1 MARTAPARKLS
12 ARPLLKAGAAVA
24 GIAIVAG
31 LAVVAQGYDAQEV
44 PRLETSVWVTRDD
57 GQYARVN
64 TELGELDTVRSVQDP
79 TSVVQSGSRSLVF
92 SQGYSQLWPVD
103 AASPVNLSE
112 GATAADGSGEPAT
125 SSNTPAGTRVVVS
138 AGGYILYLTDT
149 GSVFLGV
156 LDDSGVAPDVAIP
169 VNPFGTVVVAEGEER
184 PTYVASAVAVS
195 EDGQVVLYS
204 AAESSIRRFDAKKLE
219 FVGGATKV
227 AVPPKAESAL
237 ELAIVGSKWVMSA
250 PAEGLVWVDGQE
262 KPFETGLN
270 GDAKLQSSAPTGQA
284 AYLADS
290 EGLASVDLGTG
301 AVSSVTAAAGIPATP
316 IAVEGTVYA
325 AWLSA
330 DSGTLWSS
338 ATGESIALETES
350 DVLDDVQ
357 SIAPVFRSN
366 GQRLVLNETSSG
378 MVWTVPDGA
387 LIPVDQWSVGDDTQ
401 QDTGT
406 VLVDDVAEEK
416 PPVAVADSLGVRQGA
431 QVALPLLLNDHDPN
445 KKDVLSIAADSI
457 AGGLADPSFGTLGLA
472 SNNQQA
478 VVKIAAESGST
489 TFIYSVTDGAAVSD
503 PAPVTL
509 TVVPPDQNSAPV
521 WCGVDDCKQEWPSP
535 QISPGGTVTIPVL
548 TGWVDPEGDPFVL
561 SDARAENDSD
571 PVSVVATADGRI
583 AVRHSD
589 PNASSSAIPI
599 VVTVTD
605 SFGAS
610 AEKVLTLVVSAS
622 PALDVAP
629 IALVAGAGEKAT
641 IRINEHVTGGSGAY
655 RVLDA
660 VASTSSSSGLLVVP
674 NAAAGTVELTASSP
688 GEYLVN
694 YSVQDATTLSQQ
706 SAIIRLTVPEAGVPL
721 SIAPVTAFV
730 RSNED
735 TTIDLVGAV
744 QNSTGRVLI
753 VSQAATSDPGLSVS
767 VVGQSQVRVSGSTPT
782 GEPGK
787 VGTAT
792 VTVTD
797 GAGATVEG
805 QLTVFQV
812 PASTDSFPIAVPD
825 SVTVRAGGQVDIP
838 VLANDLSPRGERLVL
853 HPQVDGS
860 GTPGELT
867 FVAGD
872 AVRYLAPTV
881 PGVYLLRY
889 SIYLES
895 RPDRVDTATISVT
908 VLPGGANRAP
918 QPSILTARA
927 LSGQTVR
934 IPVSG
939 FGVDPDGDSVILA
952 SIDQPGAGKG
962 VAAISAEGDAILYT
976 APAAGV
982 QGGQVSFAYSVRDTQ
997 GSEGSALVRVGVLS
1011 DSLSDTT
1018 PVTYSDYV
1026 RTTTTAP
1033 NPVTVTPLINDRDP
1047 AQGSLAI
1054 ISLVP
1059 NAPAGTEEYKRLE
1072 ALIDPTTSLADGTVV
1087 LKAGSVL
1094 GTQSYVYAVQS
1105 SISTSTAEG
1114 LIVVNVSDVAA
1125 PDFPVVADTVVTART
1140 RLELATTGLD
1150 VVTGKVQWPSGD
1162 VSKLKLDIWSGAGA
1176 GFTVSG
1182 STIKGDLPAGGA
1194 LVPFSLTGLD
1204 SAGGTVTSYGFL
1216 RIPAFDDMRVQVR
1229 TSADPVEVNEEKS
1242 VEFTLRDLL
1251 DIDRTDAIQIREDD
1265 AFTVQRANASCTPSG
1280 SSRAVY
1286 NAGREAPWVDS
1297 CTIPVRIDGQ
1307 SSWTMVSVP
1316 IDILPKD
1323 PQAILNSV
1331 SRTISPG
1338 ATESVDLYENMTTWE
1353 GGRVGDTKSLKYT
1366 TSGGGSAFIVTQTG
1380 TTVSIDTRAD
1390 AQPGTRS
1397 TIQVSTDA
1405 YGGLSAAITLIVG
1418 VAPPDAPRG
1427 ANFNSQCDV
1436 SKGGSCSISVV
1447 GITGEYDPFAGK
1459 AGSGL
1464 KLVSVGSGAPVSCP
1478 VATVSVSSPTQ
1489 VVATWPSGPKPVG
1502 GECTVPFTVSDAQGR
1517 TGSGQLSIDVLGYP
1531 QTPASVVTEA
1541 YTGTTVT
1548 MYVDLGSAQQ
1558 AHPSVTGAQ
1567 LFENGSK
1574 VSDCTVA
1581 PPTGYRCKVTGL
1593 ENGALHNYTAQAV
1606 NSVGNSGD
1614 TTAATTNAYQP
1625 PEITSITTAAKYVA
1639 STTST
1644 TEGVTTVTIIGGT
1657 DVQSGRVLNTGE
1669 TIPAG
1674 QAKDIKL
1681 GVGGQTLQIVPIS
1694 KFTPPLSGSNE
1705 GSTTSKSITVV
1716 GGPFYP
1722 GGGTVDRTA
1731 DGTRTITVPA
1741 LDMNYSTGTKTE
1753 LFIASQ
1759 SPGVSCIGNAG
1770 SISYSGG
1777 SNVITS
1783 ASAAVSGLEANKL
1796 YWLSACGSNDFGVAH
1811 SNEIQTDT
1819 VVMPAQPAGPLTYGV
1834 DPGQGQGGGDW
1845 EWDNVIHTNAPGAPS
1860 GFKLRYSIDGATSNS
1875 FPSLNPNVVPGFI
1888 GVAYCST
1895 IVAGAC
1901 TAETQYTYDPALLP
1915 TGLTVD
1921 FDSCAAWPNPA
1932 NPTFSTAISS
1942 TDYAIVT
1949 TFDPGLFG
1957 INDRVQYDITF
1968 SGAWG
1973 TIPAQSTKV
1982 PAC

>member
-1 MARTAPARKLS
+1 M

-24 GIAIVAG
+24 AVAVIAG

-79 TSVVQSGSRSLVF
+79 TSVVQSGSRSLIF
-92 SQGYSQLWPVD
+92 SEGYSQLWPVD
-103 AASPVNLSE
+103 AANLVDLSE
-112 GATAADGSGEPAT
+112 GATSADGSGEPAT
-125 SSNTPAGTRVVVS
+125 SGSTPAGTREVVS

-156 LDDSGVAPDVAIP
+156 LDDSGVAPDAAIP
-169 VNPFGTVVVAEGEER
+169 VNPFGTVTVADGQEPR
-184 PTYVASAVAVS
+184 TYAASAVAVS

-204 AAESSIRRFDAKKLE
+204 AAESSIRRFDAATLS

-227 AVPPKAESAL
+227 ASPPRAESAL
-237 ELAIVGSKWVMSA
+237 ELALVGSNWILSA
-250 PAEGLVWVDGQE
+250 PAEGRVWLGGRERPV
-262 KPFETGLN
+262 ETGL
-270 GDAKLQSSAPTGQA
+270 GADARLQSSAPTGQL

-290 EGLASVDLGTG
+290 AGLSSVDLGTG
-301 AVSSVTAAAGIPATP
+301 AVSGVTAATGIPAAP
-316 IAVEGTVYA
+316 VAVDGTVYA

-330 DSGTLWSS
+330 NAGTLWSS
-338 ATGESIALETES
+338 ATGEAIVLETES

-357 SIAPVFRSN
+357 AIAPVFRSN
-366 GQRLVLNETSSG
+366 GQRLVLNETASG

-387 LIPVDQWSVGDDTQ
+387 LIPVDQWTVNDDTEE
-401 QDTGT
+401 DTGS
-406 VLVDDVAEEK
+406 VLVDDVAEQK
-416 PPVAVADSLGVRQGA
+416 PPVAVADSLGVRRGA

-445 KKDVLSIAADSI
+445 KKDVLSIDSGSVS
-457 AGGLADPSFGTLGLA
+457 GGLADGSFGTLGLA

-478 VVKIAAESGST
+478 VVSVAAESGST
-489 TFIYSVTDGAAVSD
+489 TFGYSVTDGSATSA
-503 PAPVTL
+503 PALVTL
-509 TVVPPDQNSAPV
+509 TVVPDDQNSAPV
-521 WCGVDDCKQEWPSP
+521 WCGVENCKQVWPSP

-561 SDARAENDSD
+561 SDARPENSSD

-589 PNASSSAIPI
+589 PNAPSSAIPI

-610 AEKVLTLVVSAS
+610 AEKVLTLVVSGS

-629 IALVAGAGEKAT
+629 VALVAGAGEKAT
-641 IRINEHVTGGSGAY
+641 IRIADHVTGGSGAY

-660 VASTSSSSGLLVVP
+660 VASTKSSGLLVVP
-674 NAAAGTVELTASSP
+674 NAAAGTVEMTASAP

-706 SAIIRLTVPEAGVPL
+706 SAVIRLTVPEAGVPL

-735 TTIDLVGAV
+735 TTIDLIGAV

-753 VSQAATSDPGLSVS
+753 VSQATTADPGLSVS
-767 VVGQSQVRVSGSTPT
+767 VVGQSQVRVSGSTAT
-782 GEPGK
+782 GEPGR
-787 VGTAT
+787 VGTAV
-792 VTVTD
+792 VTITD
-797 GAGATVEG
+797 GAGATVDG

-853 HPQVDGS
+853 HPQADGS
-860 GTPGELT
+860 GTEGELA

-872 AVRYLAPTV
+872 SVRYLAPTV

-889 SIYLES
+889 SLYLES
-895 RPDRVDTATISVT
+895 RPDRTDTATISVT

-927 LSGQTVR
+927 LSGQSVR

-952 SIDQPGAGKG
+952 SVDQPGAGKG
-962 VAAISAEGDAILYT
+962 VAAISAEGDAIIYT

-982 QGGQVSFAYSVRDTQ
+982 QGGQVSFAYSVRDAQ
-997 GSEGSALVRVGVLS
+997 GAKGSALVRVGVLS

-1026 RTTTTAP
+1026 RTTAAAP
-1033 NPVTVTPLINDRDP
+1033 NPVTVTPLLNDRDP

-1059 NAPAGTEEYKRLE
+1059 NAPAGTAEYERLE
-1072 ALIDPTTSLADGTVV
+1072 ALIDPATSLANGEVV
-1087 LKAGSVL
+1087 LRAGAVL
-1094 GTQSYVYAVQS
+1094 GTHSYVYTVQAS
-1105 SISTSTAEG
+1105 VSTSTAEG
-1114 LIVVNVSDVAA
+1114 LIVVNVSDAAA

-1162 VSKLKLDIWSGAGA
+1162 VSALDLAIWPGAAA
-1176 GFTVSG
+1176 GFTASG
-1182 STIKGDLPAGGA
+1182 STIKGELPAAGA
-1194 LVPFSLTGLD
+1194 LIPFTLTGLD

-1229 TSADPVEVNEEKS
+1229 TGAEPVAVNEEKS
-1242 VEFTLRDLL
+1242 AEFVLRDLL
-1251 DIDRTDAIQIREDD
+1251 DIDRADGVEIRADD
-1265 AFTVQRANASCTPSG
+1265 AFTVQRANSSCAPSG
-1280 SSRAVY
+1280 TSRAVY
-1286 NAGREAPWVDS
+1286 TAGREAPWVDS
-1297 CTIPVRIDGQ
+1297 CTVPVRLDGQ
-1307 SSWTMVSVP
+1307 RTWTMVSIP
-1316 IDILPKD
+1316 IAVIPKD

-1331 SRTISPG
+1331 TRTISPG
-1338 ATESVDLYENMTTWE
+1338 ASESIDLYDNMTTWE
-1353 GGRVGDTKSLKYT
+1353 GGRVGDAKALTYT
-1366 TSGGGSAFIVTQTG
+1366 TSGGGSAFAVAQSGTRVT
-1380 TTVSIDTRAD
+1380 IDTRAD
-1390 AQPGTRS
+1390 APPGTRS
-1397 TIQVSTDA
+1397 TVQVAADA

-1427 ANFNSQCDV
+1427 ATFTSQCDV
-1436 SKGGSCSISVV
+1436 SRSASCSISVV

-1464 KLVSVGSGAPVSCP
+1464 KLVSVGTGAPVSCP

-1502 GECTVPFTVSDAQGR
+1502 GECTVQFTVSDAQGR
-1517 TGSGQLSIDVLGYP
+1517 TGSGRLSLDVLGYP
-1531 QTPASVVTEA
+1531 QTPASVVTES
-1541 YTGTTVT
+1541 YTGSSVT
-1548 MYVDLGSAQQ
+1548 MYVDLGAAQQ
-1558 AHPSVTGAQ
+1558 AHPAVTGAQ
-1567 LFENGSK
+1567 LFENGAK
-1574 VSDCTVA
+1574 VSDCTAA
-1581 PPTGYRCKVTGL
+1581 PPSGYRCTVAGL
-1593 ENGALHNYTAQAV
+1593 ENGEVHSYTAQAV
-1606 NSVGNSGD
+1606 NSVGNSGG
-1614 TTAATTNAYQP
+1614 TTAAKTNAYRA
-1625 PEITSITTAAKYVA
+1625 PEITSITTVAKYVPGTT
-1639 STTST
+1639 TTS
-1644 TEGVTTVTIIGGT
+1644 EGVTTVTIVGGT

-1674 QAKDIKL
+1674 QARDVQL
-1681 GVGGQTLQIVPIS
+1681 PVGGQVLQIIPIS
-1694 KFTPPLSGSNE
+1694 RFSPPLSGSNE
-1705 GSTTSKSITVV
+1705 GASTTKTVTVV
-1716 GGPFYP
+1716 GAPSYAP
-1722 GGGTVDRTA
+1722 GGAVDRTS
-1731 DGTRTITVPA
+1731 DGVRTITVPA
-1741 LDMNYSTGTKTE
+1741 MEMNYSAGTKTE

-1759 SPGVSCIGNAG
+1759 SPGVSCVGNAG
-1770 SISYSGG
+1770 SVSYSGG
-1777 SNVITS
+1777 SGVITS
-1783 ASAAVSGLEANKL
+1783 SSPAVSGLEANTL
-1796 YWLSACGSNDFGVAH
+1796 YWLSVCGSNEFGVAH
-1811 SNEIQTDT
+1811 SSEIQTDT
-1819 VVMPAQPAGPLTYGV
+1819 VVLPAAPAGPFTYGV
-1834 DPGQGQGGGDW
+1834 DPGQGQGGNNW
-1845 EWDNVIHTNAPGAPS
+1845 EWDDVVRSTVPAAPS
-1860 GFKLRYSIDGATSNS
+1860 GFALRYSLDGATSSS
-1875 FPSLNPNVVPGFI
+1875 FPTLSPDAVPGSI

-1895 IVAGAC
+1895 VVAGAC
-1901 TAETQYTYDPALLP
+1901 TAETPFAYDPALLP

-1921 FDSCAAWPNPA
+1921 FPSCADWPGPA
-1932 NPTFSTAISS
+1932 EPVFSTGIGSNYTVVA
-1942 TDYAIVT
+1942 TL
-1949 TFDPGLFG
+1949 DPGILPIF
-1957 INDRVQYDITF
+1957 DQVKYDITYA
-1968 SGAWG
+1968 GAW
-1973 TIPAQSTKV
+1973 AVLADQSYEV
-1982 PAC
+1982 PKC